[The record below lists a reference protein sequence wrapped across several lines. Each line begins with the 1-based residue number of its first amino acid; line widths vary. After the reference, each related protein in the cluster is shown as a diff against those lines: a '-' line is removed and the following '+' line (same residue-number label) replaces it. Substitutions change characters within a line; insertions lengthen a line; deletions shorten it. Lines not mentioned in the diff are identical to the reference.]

1 MTSPAQT
8 YRSTTVQSQSGPWQ
22 AAFLGLAV
30 AVSSSSATASP
41 SAHAP
46 VESAMPSVTTA
57 VQDPVLLAATAAAGR
72 GQKTF
77 TVEVTVAPASG
88 LAQRIDALA
97 LALQLGGWRLRDV
110 IPLQDAG
117 ATVRLLLVFELGGI
131 L

>member
-1 MTSPAQT
+1 
-8 YRSTTVQSQSGPWQ
+8 
-22 AAFLGLAV
+22 
-30 AVSSSSATASP
+30 
-41 SAHAP
+41 
-46 VESAMPSVTTA
+46 MPSVTTA

-77 TVEVTVAPASG
+77 TVELTVAPASG
-88 LAQRIDALA
+88 LAQRTDALA

-131 L
+131 R